1 MIGYYIFVVV
11 FGLFAV
17 VFLLGMVFVVVQHR
31 RQPLQQRLGQVR
43 EDLLKK
49 VSKTGSSELNAG
61 MYSKVSNEMLR
72 DVAESEGFRFDGK
85 SGRYLRF
92 QRALAASG
100 GRENSATSG
109 GEYNAVGGDFGEKG
123 QRQRLQQVLST
134 AGSASLVL
142 RRDELGALPKAEIL
156 EAARKQG
163 WAYQAEEISGD
174 EWRLFFGRGA
184 GASEVSRESAT

>member
-17 VFLLGMVFVVVQHR
+17 VFLLGMVFVAVQHR
-31 RQPLQQRLGQVR
+31 RQPLQQRLEQVR
-43 EDLLKK
+43 KDLLKK
-49 VSKTGSSELNAG
+49 ESKTGSSELNAG

-72 DVAESEGFRFDGK
+72 DVAEAEGFRFDGK
-85 SGRYLRF
+85 SGRYLSF

-100 GRENSATSG
+100 ARENSATSG

-123 QRQRLQQVLST
+123 QRKRLQQVLST
-134 AGSASLVL
+134 AGGGASLVL

-174 EWRLFFGRGA
+174 EWRLLFG
-184 GASEVSRESAT
+184 